1 MNEAR
6 DKIAKIL
13 EDKIELFYD
22 FLMGFDEAAD
32 AIIAALPDM
41 IAPLVWAKSEL
52 LKRSDSGWYFVQH
65 THCSAGIGVWSMY
78 FGDCLESS
86 HETEKK
92 AKEAADAHNRD
103 EFRKRLNPP
112 STGETS

>member
-32 AIIAALPDM
+32 AILAALPDM
-41 IAPLVWAKSEL
+41 IAPLVWQRNGSHWAGGYGFVIRKVGKSYFLHVKNGFPQDFDL
-52 LKRSDSGWYFVQH
+52 L
-65 THCSAGIGVWSMY
+65 
-78 FGDCLESS
+78 
-86 HETEKK
+86 
-92 AKEAADAHNRD
+92 ADAQAKANAHHRSQIMAA
-103 EFRKRLNPP
+103 FNPT
-112 STGETS
+112 TGEKP